1 VSTSATGPN
10 VGPHTR
16 RPQAQDAAKILADC
30 RDLAIHR
37 LVLSFS
43 SLLDRVGDM
52 LMERANRSL
61 VREETVLYRT
71 ARRTLGDERG
81 EIMAG
86 FERFLREHIDKRMTG
101 DAETKADFSKVDAT
115 KLTLIDTS
123 AMDESVL
130 TGNIKRNVENF
141 CHEELLTLN
150 RGMGYL
156 LGRPD
161 LETEANPLAPVVIVD
176 AFAAALRA
184 VPGEER
190 VKLAILRELNHSSL
204 GDLNAIYADLNRH
217 LDNLHVVPSSFN
229 PTASARAASA
239 ATRAA
244 TGSAGPGS
252 PKSKPEPGAD
262 ALGPEMDLMA
272 LFRQLHGGSQTFAPA
287 DGPEG
292 LPAMSARLR
301 RTSALGAQEANP
313 FWMLGVDPP
322 TDMGSVPGARRRPAH
337 TPGGR
342 EPHLG
347 VPDLPGGDA
356 PDVRFLGMPDDGP
369 AASFPPVGMD
379 TGPYFVPRGPLPPT
393 PSGYVP
399 GAPVMATRELGESL
413 TRLQAGETGFDLG
426 DGTFLRI
433 TGIPEGKHN
442 VLRDLQESPLGHR
455 VNQLESMTI
464 ELVAMLFDFVFE
476 TRDLP
481 DGIKALLARLQI
493 PVLKAAMLDGAFF
506 AKRIH
511 PARILVN
518 ALAQAGLGWSAEMG
532 HEDPLYRKIHEVVH
546 GILDGFN
553 DNLTIFE
560 ELRADLEQF
569 LEAEERAADANIQA
583 IAEEIHDRDRR
594 ESAPE
599 IAKSQTERR
608 IETYPVPNFLA
619 VFLRQRWVA
628 ALEQVYLSAGD
639 ESEAW
644 DQAVATIED
653 LVWSVQPKRTR
664 EDRKHLVA
672 LLPSLLKRLTTGL
685 HDTVWPR
692 KERERFMENLV
703 EAHAAAVKP
712 QAASAELPTES
723 VAEQAKADAVQ
734 AKAAGDDAGA
744 VKAEELA
751 AAMARAEPVPA
762 PAAPQAAPVDAH
774 FLEIA
779 QSLERGMWIEF
790 ESEGGQLAFARLAW
804 VSPLRGTY
812 LFTNRQGQ
820 KALSLTAQEL
830 ANLFRKDQARLVEA
844 EPLLDQAFSSMLAN
858 LGDRAAGRSN

>member
-1 VSTSATGPN
+1 V
-10 VGPHTR
+10 
-16 RPQAQDAAKILADC
+16 AKILADC

-61 VREETVLYRT
+61 VREEAALYQT
-71 ARRTLGDERG
+71 ARRALGDERG

-86 FERFLREHIDKRMTG
+86 FERCLREHIDKRMAG

-130 TGNIKRNVENF
+130 TGNIKRHVENF

-161 LETEANPLAPVVIVD
+161 LEIDGNPLAPAVIVD

-184 VPGEER
+184 APGEER
-190 VKLAILRELNHSSL
+190 VKLAILRELNQSSL
-204 GDLNAIYADLNRH
+204 GDLNGIYADLNRH

-239 ATRAA
+239 AIRPTSGLAR
-244 TGSAGPGS
+244 PGK
-252 PKSKPEPGAD
+252 PKSKRKPEANAPGA
-262 ALGPEMDLMA
+262 EMDLMA
-272 LFRQLHGGSQTFAPA
+272 LFRQMHGVPPAFPPAGGSGGS
-287 DGPEG
+287 DGSGGPPPMNAG
-292 LPAMSARLR
+292 LR

-313 FWMLGVDPP
+313 FGMLGVGPP
-322 TDMGSVPGARRRPAH
+322 ADMGSVPGARRRTSH
-337 TPGGR
+337 EPGGG
-342 EPHLG
+342 EPGHG
-347 VPDLPGGDA
+347 VPELPGGGP
-356 PDVRFLGMPDDGP
+356 PDLRFHGVPDDGP
-369 AASFPPVGMD
+369 AASFPPVD
-379 TGPYFVPRGPLPPT
+379 VNAGPYFVPRGPLPPT

-426 DGTFLRI
+426 DGTFVRFA
-433 TGIPEGKHN
+433 GIPEGKHN
-442 VLRDLQESPLGHR
+442 VLRDLQESALGQR

-506 AKRIH
+506 AKKSH

-546 GILDGFN
+546 GILDGFY

-560 ELRADLEQF
+560 ELRAELETF

-583 IAEEIHDRDRR
+583 TAEEIHDHDRR
-594 ESAPE
+594 EIAPE
-599 IAKSQTERR
+599 IARSQTERR

-628 ALEQVYLSAGD
+628 TLEQVYLSAGD

-672 LLPSLLKRLTTGL
+672 LLPSMIKRLTTGL
-685 HDTVWPR
+685 HNIAWPR
-692 KERERFMENLV
+692 EERDRFMENLV

-712 QAASAELPTES
+712 QPASAELPTES

-751 AAMARAEPVPA
+751 AAMARAESVPA
-762 PAAPQAAPVDAH
+762 PAEPEAAPVDDH

-790 ESEGGQLAFARLAW
+790 ENEGGQLAFARLAW

-820 KALSLTAQEL
+820 KALSMTAEEL
-830 ANLFRKDQARLVEA
+830 ASLFRKDHARLVEA

-858 LGDRAAGRSN
+858 LGDRAAERSN

>member
-1 VSTSATGPN
+1 MGIPPAGKAIDDIVSTSATGPN
-10 VGPHTR
+10 VGPDAR
-16 RPQAQDAAKILADC
+16 RPQARDAVKILADC

-61 VREETVLYRT
+61 VREETALYRT
-71 ARRTLGDERG
+71 ARRALADERG
-81 EIMAG
+81 EIMAA
-86 FERFLREHIDKRMTG
+86 FERCLREHIDKRMAG

-130 TGNIKRNVENF
+130 TGNIRRNVENF

-161 LETEANPLAPVVIVD
+161 LETDGNPLAPAVIVD
-176 AFAAALRA
+176 AFAAALRG

-190 VKLAILRELNHSSL
+190 VKLAILRELNQSSL

-217 LDNLHVVPSSFN
+217 LDNLHVVPSSFS

-239 ATRAA
+239 ANRAA
-244 TGSAGPGS
+244 AGVRRGRES
-252 PKSKPEPGAD
+252 RQAKAAPEANAP
-262 ALGPEMDLMA
+262 GPEMDLMA
-272 LFRQLHGGSQTFAPA
+272 LFRQMHGGPPTFAPA
-287 DGPEG
+287 ERVAAGW
-292 LPAMSARLR
+292 ARGDAR
-301 RTSALGAQEANP
+301 GCARTSALGAQEANP
-313 FWMLGVDPP
+313 FWMLGVGPP
-322 TDMGSVPGARRRPAH
+322 TDMGAVPGARRGPLATTRVPRPI
-337 TPGGR
+337 
-342 EPHLG
+342 LG
-347 VPDLPGGDA
+347 CPTLPMRAASGP
-356 PDVRFLGMPDDGP
+356 PDVRFLGMPGDGRRRRR
-369 AASFPPVGMD
+369 FPPVDMD
-379 TGPYFVPRGPLPPT
+379 AGPYYVPPGPLPPT

-399 GAPVMATRELGESL
+399 GAPVMATRELGEGL

-426 DGTFLRI
+426 DGTFVRFS
-433 TGIPEGKHN
+433 GIPQGKHN
-442 VLRDLQESPLGHR
+442 VLRDLQESPLGQR

-464 ELVAMLFDFVFE
+464 ELVAMLFDFIFE

-506 AKRIH
+506 AKKIH

-532 HEDPLYRKIHEVVH
+532 HEDPLYRKIHEIVH

-569 LEAEERAADANIQA
+569 LEAEEKAADANIQA
-583 IAEEIHDRDRR
+583 TAEEIHDRDRR
-594 ESAPE
+594 EIAPE

-628 ALEQVYLSAGD
+628 ALEQVYLAAGD

-685 HDTVWPR
+685 HDTV
-692 KERERFMENLV
+692 V
-703 EAHAAAVKP
+703 AA
-712 QAASAELPTES
+712 
-723 VAEQAKADAVQ
+723 
-734 AKAAGDDAGA
+734 
-744 VKAEELA
+744 
-751 AAMARAEPVPA
+751 
-762 PAAPQAAPVDAH
+762 
-774 FLEIA
+774 
-779 QSLERGMWIEF
+779 
-790 ESEGGQLAFARLAW
+790 
-804 VSPLRGTY
+804 
-812 LFTNRQGQ
+812 
-820 KALSLTAQEL
+820 
-830 ANLFRKDQARLVEA
+830 
-844 EPLLDQAFSSMLAN
+844 
-858 LGDRAAGRSN
+858 